1 MIINFEEMQFSD
13 TKGDYL
19 PTDEELAEL
28 YDEYEH
34 YEDMY
39 QGGKSMTV
47 FCEECKHLPNCELA
61 KHEEVDTCKKGEKYD
76 R

>member
-19 PTDEELAEL
+19 PTDEALAEL

-39 QGGKSMTV
+39 QGDKV
-47 FCEECKHLPNCELA
+47 
-61 KHEEVDTCKKGEKYD
+61 
-76 R
+76 